1 MAFVPPVR
9 LIRRNIIVKRLGACS
24 AASMETAKA
33 LAEAKV
39 LNPHGFQPITNK
51 LVKDGIICKTANGRY
66 YIP

>member
-1 MAFVPPVR
+1 
-9 LIRRNIIVKRLGACS
+9 
-24 AASMETAKA
+24 METAKA